1 MAAANFKV
9 ALSLLVVW
17 TSAVLVLTADLP
29 NVLTED
35 DLTKLVKDGK
45 RVIANFASGT
55 GKESV
60 SAAAELTKVAD
71 ILEPDRDVVVGFV
84 VDTETHLK
92 FGVAT
97 TPTVI
102 YIRDGVPILYT
113 DEIKADNIVEFVHS
127 DTGRSSVEL
136 NDDNFEHLT
145 QAATGATTGD
155 WLVVFQD
162 PEQIESMMLIPTIE
176 AASSVLK
183 GRINVAVVDTTSSP
197 GLVER
202 FSIEETPIVYLL
214 KEATGEWVGFEEEVT
229 LDSILAFL
237 GEEEETKEE
246 TVDGAKEKL
255 KKTKEKLDKLAEKV
269 ADGAK
274 KFASEAKEK
283 LSEGAKKAKD
293 KIKEQAAKA
302 SATLKEGAAKARE
315 KLKEG
320 ARKARELLQD
330 KDAQKKIGIGSS
342 IVIGA
347 VVLIVVVVCVRRR
360 KKKQLKEKTQ

>member
-202 FSIEETPIVYLL
+202 FSIEETPIVYLFRL
-214 KEATGEWVGFEEEVT
+214 GNMYSFNLPGTDVPSFVSFATGWYKNSRAVRVPVPKSPF
-229 LDSILAFL
+229 
-237 GEEEETKEE
+237 
-246 TVDGAKEKL
+246 
-255 KKTKEKLDKLAEKV
+255 DKLAEKV